1 MDSMDVAGR
10 SCARAEGPR
19 QGHWRGEN
27 VLELWGKYCRDSRWA
42 ACGEAPVISGD
53 PSRCTR
59 EQAATTDDARSI
71 RRKDEGACRA
81 AGEVLAWMHRATNVE
96 YRQGPPLVRTR
107 ACMDEGGCLH
117 HRSSGCK
124 PRAHRVEGDSAF
136 SITEDGRGLPRAGT
150 MATPPAWI
158 GCACLNVISSF
169 QASQSSSSCVAP
181 LFCRPSSS
189 SFSASCSPLLILRLT
204 TA

>member
-96 YRQGPPLVRTR
+96 YRQGPPLVRTGAR
-107 ACMDEGGCLH
+107 MDEGGCLPSQEFWMQAQSA
-117 HRSSGCK
+117 SSGRGFCIQHHGGW
-124 PRAHRVEGDSAF
+124 AGSAKGWHHGN
-136 SITEDGRGLPRAGT
+136 TARLDWLRMPQRHQLLPG
-150 MATPPAWI
+150 
-158 GCACLNVISSF
+158 
-169 QASQSSSSCVAP
+169 
-181 LFCRPSSS
+181 
-189 SFSASCSPLLILRLT
+189 
-204 TA
+204 